1 MSAGESARKFY
12 ESARF
17 ELVAHIKL
25 RESIL
30 LFYLGIMATLLGVAF
45 SNQNI
50 NEILLV
56 IPFIAL
62 SVSILVSQHHSAIGS
77 LGLYCV
83 EEIGPY
89 IEKLQP
95 PEFAPQWDNSKALL
109 NAANEAMLSRMWA
122 HIIVIMIPTILA
134 LALNYNHAL
143 NSAFPFGPL

>member
-1 MSAGESARKFY
+1 
-12 ESARF
+12 
-17 ELVAHIKL
+17 
-25 RESIL
+25 
-30 LFYLGIMATLLGVAF
+30 
-45 SNQNI
+45 
-50 NEILLV
+50 
-56 IPFIAL
+56 
-62 SVSILVSQHHSAIGS
+62 
-77 LGLYCV
+77 LYCV

-143 NSAFPFGPL
+143 NSAFPFGPLWWLCLLAVIIIILIIIRADSTRKEYYKKYNFLQINANQLKWIEVGSPSSMVLDPVASTYADFRPTLPSTD